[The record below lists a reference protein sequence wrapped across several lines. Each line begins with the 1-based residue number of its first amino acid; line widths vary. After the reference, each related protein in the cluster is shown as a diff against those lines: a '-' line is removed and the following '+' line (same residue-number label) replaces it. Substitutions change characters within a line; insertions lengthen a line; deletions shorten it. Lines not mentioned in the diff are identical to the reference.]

1 MPKLNVKKG
10 DRVKVI
16 AGDDRGVIGEV
27 IAVYP
32 ETGRVKVQG
41 VNIVRKHVADRY
53 DPRTGQQT
61 KGGMV
66 SVEAAIQASN
76 VQLVVK
82 KGGKDVV
89 TRLGSTR
96 KKVTKQLA
104 DGTKVATT
112 RGQRVAVKTGEEI
125 L

>member
-1 MPKLNVKKG
+1 MAKFQLKKG

-16 AGDDRGVIGEV
+16 AGDDRGMIGEV
-27 IAVYP
+27 IAVYR
-32 ETGRVKVQG
+32 ESGRVKVQG
-41 VNIVRKHVADRY
+41 VNIVKKHVADRY

-66 SVEAAIQASN
+66 SVEAAINASN

-82 KGGKDVV
+82 RGGKDVV
-89 TRLGSTR
+89 TRLSATR
-96 KKVTKQLA
+96 KKGTKQLA
-104 DGTKVATT
+104 DGTKVPTT

-125 L
+125 

>member
-1 MPKLNVKKG
+1 MAKFHVKKG

-32 ETGRVKVQG
+32 ESGRVKVQG

-53 DPRTGQQT
+53 DPRTGQQV

-66 SVEAAIQASN
+66 SVEAPIHASN

-82 KGGKDVV
+82 QGGKDVV

-96 KKVTKQLA
+96 KQGTKQLA
-104 DGTKVATT
+104 DGTKVPTT
-112 RGQRVAVKTGEEI
+112 RGTRVAVKNGEEI
-125 L
+125 